1 MKQQMIAR
9 MLEDDAAKLPET
21 VISADDIARYYEDH
35 RDEFEKPAAASI
47 RRIVVKDKETAEIV
61 ATQAK
66 AARKPDFAVDQRA
79 FEELALRH
87 GRSGEDAAGKESP
100 FFEEKGAP
108 YPEAVTRAVFAM
120 TELGVVAGPIE
131 TEQGFQV
138 IKLAGRRAEVSRALG
153 EVREQIRQRLLL
165 DRRNKRMEAF
175 VSELRKNVLVEVDEG
190 ALEKMRLDESST
202 DSKASP

>member
-1 MKQQMIAR
+1 
-9 MLEDDAAKLPET
+9 
-21 VISADDIARYYEDH
+21 
-35 RDEFEKPAAASI
+35 
-47 RRIVVKDKETAEIV
+47 
-61 ATQAK
+61 
-66 AARKPDFAVDQRA
+66 
-79 FEELALRH
+79 
-87 GRSGEDAAGKESP
+87 
-100 FFEEKGAP
+100 
-108 YPEAVTRAVFAM
+108 
-120 TELGVVAGPIE
+120 VAGPIE